1 MRMSNQEFWAT
12 TPRTLKA
19 LLDVHIEVNRTDTAP
34 SRYQQPRQGYI
45 DEIF

>member
-1 MRMSNQEFWAT
+1 MSNQEFWAT

-19 LLDVHIEVNRTDTAP
+19 LLDVHIEVNKTDTTP
-34 SRYQQPRQGYI
+34 KTQQPRQGFI